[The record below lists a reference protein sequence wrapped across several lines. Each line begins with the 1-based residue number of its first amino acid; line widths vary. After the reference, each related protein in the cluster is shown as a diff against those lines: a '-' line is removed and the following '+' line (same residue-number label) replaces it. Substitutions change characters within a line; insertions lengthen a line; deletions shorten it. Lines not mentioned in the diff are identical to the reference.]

1 MRGLFVV
8 GGRVRGTVGDED
20 DASTA
25 VLSDYV
31 GQLLQ
36 VRHLSVLMGAGA
48 SFHLGS
54 PQIRNL
60 SNQVIA
66 EVVAG
71 SQEALSPLELAA
83 LRCLNP
89 TDAGDLEILLT
100 TLQSAL
106 SFASATKAQALV
118 IDGKDHEVET
128 LVSLRRK
135 LNWSL
140 AAQCRL
146 PRPGFPRS
154 LRPKWDAH
162 QTFFARLLR
171 SRRADLPRPRIFT
184 TNYDLVI
191 ERSLDGL
198 GVPYI
203 DGFSGTIERRMNLET
218 YNYDIYRTHAATQEV
233 VGRVDSMLHIYKLHG
248 SLNWRFDAEGQA
260 GTVVTREIP
269 DAPQGD
275 DGLVLIYPT
284 PAKERDTLAFPYSDL
299 LRLFSN
305 TLQVPDTAL
314 LCIGYGFAD
323 EHINRI
329 ITGSLS
335 SNQSLSLLVVDPMGV
350 YGNPDL
356 LLGLKPDVGKT
367 VADVGIEPAK
377 TRTAALAAIQDSRIS
392 YITGESAKFE
402 NFASVMPDPN
412 RFESG
417 DDKSSLAIQIQEV
430 AAQLGLQK

>member
-8 GGRVRGTVGDED
+8 GSRVRGFVGDEV
-20 DASTA
+20 DAPTA
-25 VLSDYV
+25 ALSDYV

-60 SNQVIA
+60 SNELIA
-66 EVVAG
+66 QGVAE
-71 SQEALSPLELAA
+71 SQEPLTPLEVDVLAG
-83 LRCLNP
+83 LNP

-106 SFASATKAQALV
+106 SFASATQAEVLT
-118 IDGKDHEVET
+118 IAGSDHEVQT

-146 PRPGFPRS
+146 PRLGFPVS
-154 LRPKWDAH
+154 GRPKWDAH

-171 SRRADLPRPRIFT
+171 ARRADLPRPRIFT

-198 GVPYI
+198 GLPYI
-203 DGFSGTIERRMNLET
+203 DGFSGTIERRLSLET

-248 SLNWRFDAEGQA
+248 SLNWRFDAEGQV
-260 GTVVTREIP
+260 GTVVTRETP
-269 DAPQGD
+269 DAAQDD

-284 PAKERDTLAFPYSDL
+284 PAKERDTLAFPYSDV

-305 TLQVPDTAL
+305 TLQMPDTAL

-335 SNQSLSLLVVDPMGV
+335 SNQSLSLLVVDPMGI
-350 YGNPDL
+350 YGDPGL
-356 LLGLKPDVGKT
+356 LLGLKPKVG
-367 VADVGIEPAK
+367 VALAGFGIEPLK
-377 TRTAALAAIQDSRIS
+377 TRAAALASLQDSRIS
-392 YITGESAKFE
+392 IVTGEIARFE
-402 NFASVMPDPN
+402 EFVSVMPDPN
-412 RFESG
+412 RFESSDG
-417 DDKSSLAIQIQEV
+417 KSSLAMQIQEV
-430 AAQLGLQK
+430 AAQLGLEP